1 MCRRHLFMCMHR
13 VWSLPLSDF
22 LLSLPSEANLRSEV
36 LPRVGKSWRAFCTF
50 LSISNEMVE
59 KQFEQRNGNVDET
72 LFSLLCM
79 WRGGKGATWGALL
92 QALRAA
98 ELNAQANCLLK
109 WGESGGASVSCSVVM
124 GRDVCTGFAAVRAVN
139 AGEVW

>member
-1 MCRRHLFMCMHR
+1 MVSVHVHC

-22 LLSLPSEANLRSEV
+22 HLSVPSEAQLRSQV
-36 LPRVGKSWRAFCTF
+36 LPKVGESWRAVCTF
-50 LSISNEMVE
+50 LSIPNETMQKHLLSN
-59 KQFEQRNGNVDET
+59 FGNVDEA

-98 ELNAQANCLLK
+98 KLNAQANHLLE
-109 WGESGGASVSCSVVM
+109 WGGSGGASVSCVVLM
-124 GRDVCTGFAAVRAVN
+124 GRGACTGVCSS
-139 AGEVW
+139 ESSECW

>member
-1 MCRRHLFMCMHR
+1 MQTASVHVHR

-22 LLSLPSEANLRSEV
+22 LLSVPSEAHLRSEV
-36 LPRVGKSWRAFCTF
+36 LPKVGESWRAFCTF
-50 LSISNEMVE
+50 LSIPNEMVQ
-59 KQFEQRNGNVDET
+59 KQFEQHIGKVDEA

-98 ELNAQANCLLK
+98 ELNAQANHLLE
-109 WGESGGASVSCSVVM
+109 WGESGGASVSCVVVM
-124 GRDVCTGFAAVRAVN
+124 GRDACTGVCSSE
-139 AGEVW
+139 GSECW

>member
-1 MCRRHLFMCMHR
+1 MQTSSVHVHR

-22 LLSLPSEANLRSEV
+22 LLSVPREAHLRSEV
-36 LPRVGKSWRAFCTF
+36 LPKVGESWRAFCTF
-50 LSISNEMVE
+50 LSIPNEMME
-59 KQFEQRNGNVDET
+59 KQYLRHMGNVDET

-98 ELNAQANCLLK
+98 ELNAQANCLLE
-109 WGESGGASVSCSVVM
+109 WGESGGASVSCVVVM
-124 GRDVCTGFAAVRAVN
+124 GRDACTGFATVRAVN

>member
-1 MCRRHLFMCMHR
+1 MQTPSVHVHR
-13 VWSLPLSDF
+13 LWSLFLSDF
-22 LLSLPSEANLRSEV
+22 LLSLPSEAHFRSEV

-59 KQFEQRNGNVDET
+59 KQFEQHNGNVDEV

-98 ELNAQANCLLK
+98 ELNAQANRLLE
-109 WGESGGASVSCSVVM
+109 WGESGGASVSCVVVM
-124 GRDVCTGFAAVRAVN
+124 GRDVFTGVCSS
-139 AGEVW
+139 ESSECW

>member
-1 MCRRHLFMCMHR
+1 MQTPSVHVHR

-22 LLSLPSEANLRSEV
+22 LLSVPSEAHLRSEV
-36 LPRVGKSWRAFCTF
+36 LPRVGKSWRALCTF

-79 WRGGKGATWGALL
+79 CRGGKGATWGALL

-98 ELNAQANCLLK
+98 ELNAQANCLLE

-124 GRDVCTGFAAVRAVN
+124 GRDAYAGVCSCEGS
-139 AGEVW
+139 ECW